1 MNRSRYVT
9 RRLDTTD
16 REIIAALTEDG
27 RMTVRDLAAQIGQS
41 SPSATDRILKL
52 KDAGAITGYTVQ
64 VDPKGFGLNIAAY
77 VRIRAMPGEVK
88 RVAQM
93 LSDTPEV
100 VEADRVTGADCFL
113 AKVLVCDVQELEAV
127 VNRFVPFAA
136 THTAIIQSSTV
147 VRRLPKLQGFRCGLR
162 PDLTIQPHGS
172 VHMVINS
179 HIGLAIPPPKISAS
193 GSPSPLR
200 RCRTQ

>member
-16 REIIAALTEDG
+16 RDIIAALTEDG
-27 RMTVRDLAAQIGQS
+27 RMTVRDLAAQIGLS
-41 SPSATDRILKL
+41 SPSATDRIHKL
-52 KDAGAITGYTVQ
+52 KDAGAITGYTVL
-64 VDPKGFGLNIAAY
+64 VDPKAFGLNIAAY

-147 VRRLPKLQGFRCGLR
+147 VRRLPKL
-162 PDLTIQPHGS
+162 
-172 VHMVINS
+172 
-179 HIGLAIPPPKISAS
+179 
-193 GSPSPLR
+193 
-200 RCRTQ
+200 